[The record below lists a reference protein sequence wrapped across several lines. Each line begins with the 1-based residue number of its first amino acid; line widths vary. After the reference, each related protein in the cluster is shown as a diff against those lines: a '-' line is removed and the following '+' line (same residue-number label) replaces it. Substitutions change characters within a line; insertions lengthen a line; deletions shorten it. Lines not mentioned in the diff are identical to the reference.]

1 MEKHYDLLLVA
12 YSFIIAT
19 LTGYCGIE
27 MTARVRRAVG
37 GGDQTRWILG
47 AAFGFGTGVWAMHFM
62 GMAALVL
69 GTPLTFD
76 AWVTAGSWLVAVVVS
91 AIGFYVI
98 RNGVRVASWL
108 LASTLMAAGVCLMH
122 YSGMYAL
129 HMMPGITYVSW
140 LFWLSVVIAFGAC
153 AAALLIMTWLRQ
165 SSGGVGLLLRVGA
178 ALVMA
183 VAVTGMHYTGMA
195 AAMFEPGSYCSP
207 ANQLADAWVILGLVM
222 VATAAVSLS
231 QWTALLD

>member
-12 YSFIIAT
+12 YSFVIAT

-27 MTARVRRAVG
+27 MTARVRRAAG
-37 GGDQTRWILG
+37 ADKTRWILG

-62 GMAALVL
+62 GMAALVI
-69 GTPLTFD
+69 GTPLSFD
-76 AWVTAGSWLVAVVVS
+76 AGLTAGSWLVAVLVS

-98 RNGVRVASWL
+98 RDGVRLLSWL
-108 LASTLMAAGVCLMH
+108 LASALMAAGVCLMH
-122 YSGMYAL
+122 YGGMYAL
-129 HMMPGITYVSW
+129 HMMPGISYVPW
-140 LFWLSVVIAFGAC
+140 LFWLSVAIAFGAS
-153 AAALLIMTWLRQ
+153 AAALLIMTWLRH
-165 SSGGVGLLLRVGA
+165 SSRGVGLLLRVGA

-207 ANQLADAWVILGLVM
+207 ANQLSDAWVILGLVM
-222 VATAAVSLS
+222 AATAAVSLS

>member
-12 YSFIIAT
+12 YSFVIAT

-27 MTARVRRAVG
+27 MTARVRRAA
-37 GGDQTRWILG
+37 GGDKTRWILG

-69 GTPLTFD
+69 GTPLSFD
-76 AWVTAGSWLVAVVVS
+76 AWLTAGSWLVVVLVS

-98 RNGVRVASWL
+98 RDGVRVASWL
-108 LASTLMAAGVCLMH
+108 LASALMAAGVCLMH
-122 YSGMYAL
+122 YGGMYAL
-129 HMMPGITYVSW
+129 NMMPGIVYVPW
-140 LFWLSVVIAFGAC
+140 LFWLSVAIAFGAS
-153 AAALLIMTWLRQ
+153 AAALLIMTWLRH
-165 SSGGVGLLLRVGA
+165 SSGGVGLLLRLGA
-178 ALVMA
+178 AMVMA

-207 ANQLADAWVILGLVM
+207 ANQLSDAWVILGLVM
-222 VATAAVSLS
+222 AATAAVSLS

>member
-1 MEKHYDLLLVA
+1 VEKHYDLWLVA
-12 YSFIIAT
+12 YSFVIAT

-27 MTARVRRAVG
+27 MTARVRRAAQG
-37 GGDQTRWILG
+37 EKTRWVLG

-69 GTPLTFD
+69 GTPLSFD
-76 AWVTAGSWLVAVVVS
+76 AWLTAGSWLVAVLVS
-91 AIGFYVI
+91 AVGFYVI
-98 RNGVRVASWL
+98 RDGVKLGSWL
-108 LASTLMAAGVCLMH
+108 LASVLMAAGVCLMH
-122 YSGMYAL
+122 YGGMYAL
-129 HMMPGITYVSW
+129 HMLPAITYVPW
-140 LFWLSVVIAFGAC
+140 LFWLSVAIALGAC
-153 AAALLIMTWLRQ
+153 AAALLIMTWLRD
-165 SSGGVGLLLRVGA
+165 SSRGIGLLLRIGA

-207 ANQLADAWVILGLVM
+207 GNQLADAWVILGLVM
-222 VATAAVSLS
+222 AATAAVSLS